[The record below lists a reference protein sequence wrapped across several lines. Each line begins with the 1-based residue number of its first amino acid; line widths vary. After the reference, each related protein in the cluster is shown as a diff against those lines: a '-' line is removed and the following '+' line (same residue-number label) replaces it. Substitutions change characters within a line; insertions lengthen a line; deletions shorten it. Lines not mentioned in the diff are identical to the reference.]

1 MAPKKEEKVAEPL
14 SVVLKRAGKKA
25 LGGGIAGAM
34 AMVAQVALLMWMRTV
49 MNYQHANGLTTWEAI
64 TTLYA
69 EGGLARLYQGWQAA
83 LLQAPISR
91 FGDTAANA
99 LMLSL
104 LANIAIPEAAKTFC
118 SSWAA
123 AGFRILI
130 TPIDAFK
137 TTLQVQGTA
146 GLAVLSER
154 IAAEGV
160 LTLWSGALATSF
172 ATFMGHYPWFVTF
185 NYLNAK
191 WEEPKGG
198 VMKLVRRAIIGVC
211 SSCVSDVVSNSI
223 RVVKT
228 KKQARARFA
237 MRDARLSRGAILEA
251 APTPCCARTLPAD
264 APIPAA
270 LPQTAKE
277 ALTYMATVMAI
288 IEEDGPQGLFL
299 RGLGTKLITNA
310 VSAML
315 FTVLW
320 KFFEEKLTAKK
331 DDKKKAA

>member
-1 MAPKKEEKVAEPL
+1 MAPKKEEKVSEPL

-25 LGGGIAGAM
+25 LGGGLAGAM

-172 ATFMGHYPWFVTF
+172 ATFMGHYPWFVTYNF
-185 NYLNAK
+185 LQSRVPAANS
-191 WEEPKGG
+191 G
-198 VMKLVRRAIIGVC
+198 V
-211 SSCVSDVVSNSI
+211 
-223 RVVKT
+223 
-228 KKQARARFA
+228 KKQVRSAVIGFICSFTSA
-237 MRDARLSRGAILEA
+237 MNDLSTALTDERNAW
-251 APTPCCARTLPAD
+251 
-264 APIPAA
+264 AA
-270 LPQTAKE
+270 LREHA
-277 ALTYMATVMAI
+277 A
-288 IEEDGPQGLFL
+288 
-299 RGLGTKLITNA
+299 NA
-310 VSAML
+310 HLVAMQAPPPHHCRCRCHRRR
-315 FTVLW
+315 VG
-320 KFFEEKLTAKK
+320 K
-331 DDKKKAA
+331 

>member
-1 MAPKKEEKVAEPL
+1 MAPKKEEKVSEPL

-25 LGGGIAGAM
+25 LGGGLAGAM

-104 LANIAIPEAAKTFC
+104 LANVAIPEAVKTFC

-137 TTLQVQGTA
+137 ATLQVA
-146 GLAVLSER
+146 
-154 IAAEGV
+154 
-160 LTLWSGALATSF
+160 GALTRLMAANSCSLFTPPQVVG
-172 ATFMGHYPWFVTF
+172 ALTVLMRRRNTPPNYEPNHTLEPW
-185 NYLNAK
+185 LR
-191 WEEPKGG
+191 G
-198 VMKLVRRAIIGVC
+198 R
-211 SSCVSDVVSNSI
+211 
-223 RVVKT
+223 
-228 KKQARARFA
+228 ARA
-237 MRDARLSRGAILEA
+237 S
-251 APTPCCARTLPAD
+251 RTL
-264 APIPAA
+264 
-270 LPQTAKE
+270 
-277 ALTYMATVMAI
+277 
-288 IEEDGPQGLFL
+288 G
-299 RGLGTKLITNA
+299 
-310 VSAML
+310 
-315 FTVLW
+315 
-320 KFFEEKLTAKK
+320 
-331 DDKKKAA
+331 

>member
-1 MAPKKEEKVAEPL
+1 MAPKKEEKVSEPL

-25 LGGGIAGAM
+25 LGGGLAGAM

-228 KKQARARFA
+228 KKQARARAIGA
-237 MRDARLSRGAILEA
+237 MRDARDLRDARGAILEA
-251 APTPCCARTLPAD
+251 APPLHCACAPSPLTHPSPPPSRRRRRRRSRTW
-264 APIPAA
+264 
-270 LPQTAKE
+270 
-277 ALTYMATVMAI
+277 
-288 IEEDGPQGLFL
+288 G
-299 RGLGTKLITNA
+299 R
-310 VSAML
+310 
-315 FTVLW
+315 
-320 KFFEEKLTAKK
+320 
-331 DDKKKAA
+331 

>member
-1 MAPKKEEKVAEPL
+1 MGGGGAEVRVVAHVARTWRATISSLRDHRTEYIPSALKMAPKKDEKVSEPL

-104 LANIAIPEAAKTFC
+104 LANVAIPEAAKTFC

-137 TTLQVQGTA
+137 TTLQVQGPA
-146 GLAVLSER
+146 GITVLTKR
-154 IAAEGV
+154 IADEG
-160 LTLWSGALATSF
+160 
-172 ATFMGHYPWFVTF
+172 
-185 NYLNAK
+185 
-191 WEEPKGG
+191 
-198 VMKLVRRAIIGVC
+198 
-211 SSCVSDVVSNSI
+211 
-223 RVVKT
+223 
-228 KKQARARFA
+228 
-237 MRDARLSRGAILEA
+237 
-251 APTPCCARTLPAD
+251 
-264 APIPAA
+264 
-270 LPQTAKE
+270 
-277 ALTYMATVMAI
+277 
-288 IEEDGPQGLFL
+288 
-299 RGLGTKLITNA
+299 
-310 VSAML
+310 
-315 FTVLW
+315 
-320 KFFEEKLTAKK
+320 
-331 DDKKKAA
+331 

>member
-1 MAPKKEEKVAEPL
+1 MAPKKDEKVSEPL

-104 LANIAIPEAAKTFC
+104 LANVAIPEAAKTFC

-228 KKQARARFA
+228 KKQARARDL
-237 MRDARLSRGAILEA
+237 RDAR
-251 APTPCCARTLPAD
+251 CARFARCARRRQPRAVC
-264 APIPAA
+264 APSP
-270 LPQTAKE
+270 
-277 ALTYMATVMAI
+277 LTHPSPPPSRRRRRRRSRTW
-288 IEEDGPQGLFL
+288 
-299 RGLGTKLITNA
+299 RR
-310 VSAML
+310 
-315 FTVLW
+315 
-320 KFFEEKLTAKK
+320 
-331 DDKKKAA
+331 

>member
-1 MAPKKEEKVAEPL
+1 MAPKKDEKVSEPL

-25 LGGGIAGAM
+25 LGGGLAGAM

-104 LANIAIPEAAKTFC
+104 LANIAIPEAVKTFC

-228 KKQARARFA
+228 KKQ
-237 MRDARLSRGAILEA
+237 
-251 APTPCCARTLPAD
+251 
-264 APIPAA
+264 
-270 LPQTAKE
+270 TAKE

-299 RGLGTKLITNA
+299 RGLGTKLLTNA

>member
-104 LANIAIPEAAKTFC
+104 LANVAIPEAAKTFC

-228 KKQARARFA
+228 KKQARLAICA
-237 MRDARLSRGAILEA
+237 MRDARDLRDARGGANPVL
-251 APTPCCARTLPAD
+251 CAHPPR
-264 APIPAA
+264 
-270 LPQTAKE
+270 
-277 ALTYMATVMAI
+277 
-288 IEEDGPQGLFL
+288 
-299 RGLGTKLITNA
+299 
-310 VSAML
+310 
-315 FTVLW
+315 
-320 KFFEEKLTAKK
+320 
-331 DDKKKAA
+331 

>member
-1 MAPKKEEKVAEPL
+1 MAPKKEEKVSEPL

-25 LGGGIAGAM
+25 LGGGLAGAM

-104 LANIAIPEAAKTFC
+104 LANIAIPEAVKTFC

-137 TTLQVQGTA
+137 TTLQVQG
-146 GLAVLSER
+146 GGPRGAVR
-154 IAAEGV
+154 ADRG
-160 LTLWSGALATSF
+160 GGRPHALVGRARDVVRH
-172 ATFMGHYPWFVTF
+172 FMGHYPWFSF

-191 WEEPKGG
+191 WEPKGS
-198 VMKLVRRAIIGVC
+198 VVTRPPRDHRRVLVVRLRCSLQLDPRRE
-211 SSCVSDVVSNSI
+211 D
-223 RVVKT
+223 RR
-228 KKQARARFA
+228 ARARGFARCAICA
-237 MRDARLSRGAILEA
+237 MRDARGAILERRH
-251 APTPCCARTLPAD
+251 P
-264 APIPAA
+264 
-270 LPQTAKE
+270 
-277 ALTYMATVMAI
+277 YTVRAH
-288 IEEDGPQGLFL
+288 PP
-299 RGLGTKLITNA
+299 R
-310 VSAML
+310 
-315 FTVLW
+315 
-320 KFFEEKLTAKK
+320 
-331 DDKKKAA
+331 